1 MTVLNALY
9 KAKIPLYCYKCK
21 NTKKSVI
28 GFLSHQSQCGVDVEN
43 AKVPCPLCG
52 KRILPVSLPSHNK
65 LVHEPKHI
73 KIKKIKEHLID
84 LVDLEEDGLGT
95 NKRKAAKQ

>member
-28 GFLSHQSQCGVDVEN
+28 GFLSHQSQCGFNVDK
-43 AKVPCPLCG
+43 AKVTCPLCG

-65 LVHEPKHI
+65 LVHEPKPFD
-73 KIKKIKEHLID
+73 IKKFKDQETDI
-84 LVDLEEDGLGT
+84 EEDDLST
-95 NKRKAAKQ
+95 SKRKAAKK

>member
-28 GFLSHQSQCGVDVEN
+28 GFLSHQSQCGVNVDK

-65 LVHEPKHI
+65 LVHEPKVF
-73 KIKKIKEHLID
+73 KNKKIKDQEID
-84 LVDLEEDGLGT
+84 MEGDGLST
-95 NKRKAAKQ
+95 NKRKAAKK